1 MIHAV
6 RVFDDKEANNT
17 TSWNAILRKNA
28 SEYHSEIYRCF
39 DVTQQIPVII
49 VGLTYTYTDVDIMRT
64 GY

>member
-28 SEYHSEIYRCF
+28 SEYHSEIDRCF

-49 VGLTYTYTDVDIMRT
+49 VGLTDLHRR
-64 GY
+64 